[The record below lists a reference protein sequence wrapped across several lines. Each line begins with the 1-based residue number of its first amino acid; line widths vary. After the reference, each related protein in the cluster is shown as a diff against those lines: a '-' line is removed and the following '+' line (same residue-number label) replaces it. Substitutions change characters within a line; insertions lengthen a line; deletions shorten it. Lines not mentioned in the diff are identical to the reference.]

1 MAITLTDLV
10 PLMPLLITTLTV
22 VIAMIAVGV
31 KRHYASVA
39 GITIMIRCSQSMD
52 NFVPDI
58 GILTYKW
65 DNLNS
70 EFYRKTKIDT

>member
-1 MAITLTDLV
+1 MR
-10 PLMPLLITTLTV
+10 
-22 VIAMIAVGV
+22 
-31 KRHYASVA
+31 KRVNVA
-39 GITIMIRCSQSMD
+39 GITMMIRCSQSMD

>member
-1 MAITLTDLV
+1 
-10 PLMPLLITTLTV
+10 
-22 VIAMIAVGV
+22 MIIQNNRISMR
-31 KRHYASVA
+31 KRVNVA
-39 GITIMIRCSQSMD
+39 GFTIMIRCSQSMD